1 MDRHELRAGCATA
14 AITPPPGIHMG
25 GYWGRRSGALDVHD
39 ALEGKALV
47 FSQGKRKIGL
57 VVLDLIAL
65 EAATVERIRRRV
77 LAEMD
82 IAPDS
87 LMICCS
93 HTHAGPLTIPF
104 RGMGQVDL
112 PYLQWVEDLVVQ
124 LVVRAGGSMTEV
136 RLAYQKVA
144 VQVGFNRRWV
154 YRPNGEREGRSDGP
168 VAPYAHVVRIEG
180 TQGHVATLFS
190 HACHPV
196 VLGSANHRISGDFA
210 GAATRYIESRTQ
222 KPALFV
228 NGACGDINPRVTNG
242 NFENVEEI
250 GAELGEAVMAGLD
263 SAELL
268 DSGVIK
274 ASSEMLRL
282 PFLQPPSRLSLEFEK
297 LRSQLKLWRG
307 KVAKGSGDIWRL
319 RVPLAYLDWT
329 RAMLAAR
336 ACGDDFQEFEIQG
349 LRIGS
354 LILLGMEGEIF
365 VRYQLR
371 LEQPA
376 APRVAILCG
385 FANGC
390 IGYVPTADEYVHGGY
405 EVDMAFKVYPSIRM
419 IAPESEELICSRA
432 EAVME
437 KLNGH

>member
-154 YRPNGEREGRSDGP
+154 YRPNGERVS
-168 VAPYAHVVRIEG
+168 
-180 TQGHVATLFS
+180 
-190 HACHPV
+190 
-196 VLGSANHRISGDFA
+196 
-210 GAATRYIESRTQ
+210 
-222 KPALFV
+222 
-228 NGACGDINPRVTNG
+228 
-242 NFENVEEI
+242 
-250 GAELGEAVMAGLD
+250 M
-263 SAELL
+263 
-268 DSGVIK
+268 
-274 ASSEMLRL
+274 
-282 PFLQPPSRLSLEFEK
+282 
-297 LRSQLKLWRG
+297 
-307 KVAKGSGDIWRL
+307 
-319 RVPLAYLDWT
+319 
-329 RAMLAAR
+329 
-336 ACGDDFQEFEIQG
+336 
-349 LRIGS
+349 
-354 LILLGMEGEIF
+354 
-365 VRYQLR
+365 
-371 LEQPA
+371 
-376 APRVAILCG
+376 
-385 FANGC
+385 
-390 IGYVPTADEYVHGGY
+390 
-405 EVDMAFKVYPSIRM
+405 
-419 IAPESEELICSRA
+419 
-432 EAVME
+432 
-437 KLNGH
+437 